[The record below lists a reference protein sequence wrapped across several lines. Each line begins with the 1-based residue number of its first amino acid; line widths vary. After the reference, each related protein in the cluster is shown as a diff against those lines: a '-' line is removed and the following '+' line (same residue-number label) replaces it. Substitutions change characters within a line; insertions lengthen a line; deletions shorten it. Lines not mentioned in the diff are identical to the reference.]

1 MLVNFLHKISEK
13 YASKWLVLS
22 FDIAII
28 VAMFFLAYL
37 IRFNFKIDFEFSI
50 LVMQIPYVIVVAAI
64 SLIAVGS
71 YKGVV
76 RFTGFKDIVNIVIG
90 ANILATILICCTF
103 LSRKVLGDDNLFNIS
118 GSIIYIHLLLNIL
131 FLIGAKL
138 FIKSVYN
145 YITQDFKTISNV
157 LIFGAGN
164 SGMLTYDAIANDTKN
179 GFEVVGFIDDDE
191 RKIGKKINL
200 LRVYNINSI
209 DENFIKKNSI
219 EDVIISIQNIDPTRL
234 LQITSNLFSLGLKV
248 KIVPPVQNW
257 IDGDLSIGQIKEVK
271 IEDLLGRDP
280 INIKNPDLE
289 DQYDNKVILVTGAAG
304 SIGSEICRKI
314 SLYNYKKLILI
325 DNAES
330 ALYDIQQEF
339 KQQGQE
345 NIDAI
350 VADVRNRTRIDQIFN
365 LYKPKIVF
373 HAAAYKH
380 VPLMENNPFEAVSVN
395 IGGTKNVADISVK
408 HSVDKFV
415 LISTDKAVNPTNV
428 MGATKRIAELYV
440 TCLKGKGNTKFITT
454 RFGNVLGSNGSVI
467 PLFKKQIEKGGP
479 LTVTHKDI
487 TRYFMTIPEA
497 CQLVLEAAAMGNGS
511 EIFVFDMG
519 EPIKIFNLATNMI
532 ILSGLRYPEDID
544 IKISGLRP
552 GEKIYEEL
560 LADGENTKKTY
571 HEKIMIAKSRH
582 VDIVSVEKQINKLN
596 SVNSLTQP
604 LEIVSSIKSLIPEY
618 ISNNSTYEVL
628 DKKK

>member
-50 LVMQIPYVIVVAAI
+50 LSKQIPYVIVVAAI

-200 LRVYNINSI
+200 LRVYNIN
-209 DENFIKKNSI
+209 
-219 EDVIISIQNIDPTRL
+219 
-234 LQITSNLFSLGLKV
+234 
-248 KIVPPVQNW
+248 
-257 IDGDLSIGQIKEVK
+257 
-271 IEDLLGRDP
+271 
-280 INIKNPDLE
+280 
-289 DQYDNKVILVTGAAG
+289 
-304 SIGSEICRKI
+304 
-314 SLYNYKKLILI
+314 
-325 DNAES
+325 
-330 ALYDIQQEF
+330 
-339 KQQGQE
+339 
-345 NIDAI
+345 
-350 VADVRNRTRIDQIFN
+350 
-365 LYKPKIVF
+365 
-373 HAAAYKH
+373 
-380 VPLMENNPFEAVSVN
+380 
-395 IGGTKNVADISVK
+395 
-408 HSVDKFV
+408 
-415 LISTDKAVNPTNV
+415 
-428 MGATKRIAELYV
+428 
-440 TCLKGKGNTKFITT
+440 
-454 RFGNVLGSNGSVI
+454 
-467 PLFKKQIEKGGP
+467 
-479 LTVTHKDI
+479 
-487 TRYFMTIPEA
+487 
-497 CQLVLEAAAMGNGS
+497 
-511 EIFVFDMG
+511 
-519 EPIKIFNLATNMI
+519 
-532 ILSGLRYPEDID
+532 
-544 IKISGLRP
+544 
-552 GEKIYEEL
+552 
-560 LADGENTKKTY
+560 
-571 HEKIMIAKSRH
+571 
-582 VDIVSVEKQINKLN
+582 
-596 SVNSLTQP
+596 
-604 LEIVSSIKSLIPEY
+604 
-618 ISNNSTYEVL
+618 
-628 DKKK
+628 